1 MASSKLVFVGS
12 KISPSADEIGVIN
25 LNVLFS
31 LDSQINIMVSIPNN
45 TWADTNVLF
54 DNMYIDLTGEY
65 PAIINTAIRKA
76 NKLFPEWTK

>member
-1 MASSKLVFVGS
+1 MASSKMVFVGS
-12 KISPSADEIGVIN
+12 KVTPSTDEIGVMN

-31 LDSQINIMVSIPNN
+31 IEDQINIMVSIPNN

-54 DNMYIDLTGEY
+54 DNMYVDLTGEY
-65 PAIINTAIRKA
+65 PAIINTAIKKA